1 MRKAQ
6 FRMIK
11 KDGETNENAESANQ
25 NHPKKST
32 NIIYIIIGEIII
44 SFMNR
49 PLEFLI
55 TEYRSQ
61 KLNEIA
67 NLEKLKN

>member
-6 FRMIK
+6 FRMINK
-11 KDGETNENAESANQ
+11 VGETNENAESANQ

-32 NIIYIIIGEIII
+32 NIFYIIIGEKNI

-49 PLEFLI
+49 SLEFLNNGI
-55 TEYRSQ
+55 
-61 KLNEIA
+61 
-67 NLEKLKN
+67 

>member
-1 MRKAQ
+1 
-6 FRMIK
+6 MIK
-11 KDGETNENAESANQ
+11 KDGETNENAESAIL